1 MKANIGIAEAHAA
14 EICKKLNVLLAD
26 EITLYSK
33 TRIYHWNVTGPA
45 FSVLHKFFEEQYDE
59 LASITDEVAERVRM
73 LGGMAAGSLST
84 VVATTRLG
92 EAKDE
97 NGAMKMVLALLN
109 DHETIVRAI
118 RGDIDEMN
126 DVHKDAGTADFL
138 TGVMKAH
145 EKMAWMLRAHL

>member
-33 TRIYHWNVTGPA
+33 TRSYHWNVTGPA
-45 FSVLHKFFEEQYDE
+45 FSVLHKFFEEQYEE

-73 LGGMAAGSLST
+73 LGGMATGSLST
-84 VVATTRLG
+84 VVATSRLG

-97 NGAMKMVLALLN
+97 SGAMKMVLALLN
-109 DHETIVRAI
+109 DHETIVRSL
-118 RGDIDEMN
+118 REDIDEVN
-126 DVHKDAGTADFL
+126 DIHKDAGTADFL

>member
-1 MKANIGIAEAHAA
+1 MKANIGIAEAHGA

-33 TRIYHWNVTGPA
+33 TRNYHWNVTGPA

-73 LGGMAAGSLST
+73 IGGMAAGSLST
-84 VVATTRLG
+84 VVANSRLG

-97 NGAMKMVLALLN
+97 SGAMKMVLALLN
-109 DHETIVRAI
+109 DHEAIVRAI
-118 RGDIDEMN
+118 REDIDEVN
-126 DVHKDAGTADFL
+126 DIYKDAGTADFL